1 MMRSTGTPASTDG
14 QGPPDDNP
22 YNELLLS
29 ISAFQ
34 ADTSRLCLSVSVVA
48 APPAAAT
55 LLLLP
60 LLLLPLLL
68 LPLLLSL
75 LFVLLLLLLLCT
87 FQLFV
92 GFCGC
97 LLLLL
102 QDLTKKVA
110 VF

>member
-1 MMRSTGTPASTDG
+1 MIILTTSCYCLS
-14 QGPPDDNP
+14 PPSRQTHHDCACQLVW
-22 YNELLLS
+22 LLLH
-29 ISAFQ
+29 
-34 ADTSRLCLSVSVVA
+34 
-48 APPAAAT
+48 
-55 LLLLP
+55 

-75 LFVLLLLLLLCT
+75 LFVLLLLLCT

>member
-68 LPLLLSL
+68 SL
-75 LFVLLLLLLLCT
+75 LFVLLLLLLCT

>member
-68 LPLLLSL
+68 SL
-75 LFVLLLLLLLCT
+75 LFLLLLLLLLLCT

>member
-48 APPAAAT
+48 APPAAAASAAAASAAAASAAVPAVCAAAAALHLST
-55 LLLLP
+55 LCR
-60 LLLLPLLL
+60 
-68 LPLLLSL
+68 
-75 LFVLLLLLLLCT
+75 VLRMS
-87 FQLFV
+87 
-92 GFCGC
+92 
-97 LLLLL
+97 
-102 QDLTKKVA
+102 A
-110 VF
+110 VTSTGLD

>member
-1 MMRSTGTPASTDG
+1 MMRSTGTSASTDG

-75 LFVLLLLLLLCT
+75 LFVLLLLLLCT